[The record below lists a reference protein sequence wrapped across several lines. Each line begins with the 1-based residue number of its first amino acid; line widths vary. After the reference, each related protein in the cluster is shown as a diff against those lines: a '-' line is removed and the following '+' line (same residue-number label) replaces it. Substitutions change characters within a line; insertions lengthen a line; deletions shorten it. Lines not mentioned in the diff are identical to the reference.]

1 MPIKNNK
8 QPLDPIF
15 ELRNVSKV
23 YNSTKALHSIDLV
36 IPSKRTTVII
46 GPSGSGK
53 STILRLMIGL
63 IRPDT
68 GSVLFQRTEITPTN
82 VLNLRRHMGYVIQSS
97 GLFPHLTSRENI
109 IMMANYLRWKRSC
122 IEDRLQELVELTQ
135 FPEDGLSRFP
145 MQLSAGQQQ
154 RVALM
159 RALMLDPDVLLLDEP
174 LGALDPIIRSDLQC
188 DLKQIFEKL
197 GKSVVLVTHDIG
209 EAGFL
214 CDLIVLMNAGS
225 IVQQGT
231 INELV
236 DTPANPF
243 VTRFI
248 NAQRGPLEILRGK
261 GS

>member
-1 MPIKNNK
+1 MNYA
-8 QPLDPIF
+8 QSTDAIF
-15 ELRNVSKV
+15 EFRRVSKV
-23 YNSTKALHSIDLV
+23 YRSTQALHFIDLT

-53 STILRLMIGL
+53 STILRLMTGL

-68 GSVLFQRTEITPTN
+68 GSVFFQKTEVTPAN
-82 VLNLRRHMGYVIQSS
+82 VLNLRKHMGYVIQGS
-97 GLFPHLTSRENI
+97 GLFPHLTARGNVI
-109 IMMANYLRWKRSC
+109 LMANYLGWGKSR
-122 IEDRLQELVELTQ
+122 IEDRLRELIELTQ
-135 FPEDGLSRFP
+135 FPEDGLLRFP

-174 LGALDPIIRSDLQC
+174 LGALDPIIRSDLQN
-188 DLKQIFEKL
+188 DLKQIFRKL
-197 GKSVVLVTHDIG
+197 GKSVVFVTHDIG

-214 CDLIVLMNAGS
+214 CDFIVLMHAGK

-231 INELV
+231 IRELI
-236 DTPANPF
+236 DAPADPF

-248 NAQRGPLEILRGK
+248 NAQRVHWK
-261 GS
+261 Y